1 MVGNR
6 IVGVEGGNGFLGALE
21 EFLVFLLLLVHF
33 LFVLFL
39 LSFDLVLALLD
50 HVYDVS
56 GFFVD
61 YPAVLD
67 LFWLEFVAVFLQ

>member
-1 MVGNR
+1 MVGDR

-21 EFLVFLLLLVHF
+21 EFLVFLFLLVHF
-33 LFVLFL
+33 LLVLFL

-56 GFFVD
+56 GLFVD
-61 YPAVLD
+61 DPAVLD